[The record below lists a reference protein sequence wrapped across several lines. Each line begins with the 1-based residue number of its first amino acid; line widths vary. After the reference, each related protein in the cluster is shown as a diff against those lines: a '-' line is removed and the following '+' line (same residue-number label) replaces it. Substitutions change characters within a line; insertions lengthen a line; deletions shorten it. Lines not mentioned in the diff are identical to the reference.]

1 MCAVADKSK
10 LIRKLL
16 LAVFD
21 EMSLLSCETVKFK
34 GREM

>member
-1 MCAVADKSK
+1 VQWQIKAN
-10 LIRKLL
+10 LLEKLL

-21 EMSLLSCETVKFK
+21 EMSLLSCETVNFK